1 MIGEVEKL
9 PGKEEIEGKRKELV
23 RTAVLLFERGLVSGA
38 DGNISLR
45 LSGGRMLITPSGAG
59 KGMLSPGQLLVQK
72 FDGEVVEGEGRPT
85 KEARMHSRIYEKRPE
100 VKAIIHT
107 HPPAATAFAV
117 CGRTLP
123 SNCLVEVGA
132 VLGKMGL
139 APYEPAGSEE
149 LSAAVEAAAAEH
161 DIIFLKNHGIIT
173 CAETME
179 KAFLQ
184 MDAVENA
191 AKTIIYANIIGDIQT
206 Y

>member
-1 MIGEVEKL
+1 MIRKEEKL
-9 PGKEEIEGKRKELV
+9 LEIEEIEEKRKELV
-23 RTAVLLFERGLVSGA
+23 KTAVLLFERGLVSGA

-85 KEARMHSRIYEKRPE
+85 KEAGMHIRIYEKRPE
-100 VKAIIHT
+100 IKAVIHT

-123 SNCLVEVGA
+123 DNCLVEVGA

-139 APYEPAGSEE
+139 APYKPAGSEE
-149 LSAAVEAAAAEH
+149 LFHAVEAAAAEH

-179 KAFLQ
+179 QAFLQ

-191 AKTIIYANIIGDIQT
+191 AKTIIYAGIIGDIQT